1 MPEEVP
7 AADRARS
14 VEGDTQPLGGMP
26 KARIRVVTDSAADL
40 DRAVAAEHGVSVVH
54 LDVRLGAFGPDITS
68 TWSPEEFWERSA
80 HIAELPETSAPSPGA
95 FKEAFSALADEGAE
109 GIVCITLSS
118 KLSAT
123 YQAAVVGAESVT
135 DGIRVRV
142 VDSQFATMAEGLTVL
157 DAVAIAEAGGDFE
170 AVAAAAVASSGR
182 MQLFGALD
190 SLDNLRKGGRLGSA
204 QALLGGLLDIKPVL
218 EIRDG
223 VLELE
228 SRPRTRSRSLER
240 LASKMAPL
248 KLAAGDVL
256 LREGEPGDRAYLIDS
271 GEVVV
276 SLLRAPRLEGARGGR
291 SRAPRRGARGCLRCR
306 LVRRASRRLV
316 PEGPHQRR
324 LARPGHRDS
333 RRPGHDRGGRA
344 ASRQVADL

>member
-54 LDVRLGAFGPDITS
+54 LDVRIGAFGPDITS

-80 HIAELPETSAPSPGA
+80 RIAELPETSAPSPGA

-157 DAVAIAEAGGDFE
+157 DAVATAEAGGDFE

-182 MQLFGALD
+182 MQLFGTLD

-228 SRPRTRSRSLER
+228 SRPRTRSRSFER
-240 LASKMAPL
+240 LASKVREAEDL
-248 KLAAGDVL
+248 ERLAVVHAAASDVDLFVELLAASFP
-256 LREGEPGDRAYLIDS
+256 RDRISVGWLGPVI
-271 GEVVV
+271 GTHV
-276 SLLRAPRLEGARGGR
+276 GRGTI
-291 SRAPRRGARGCLRCR
+291 AVA
-306 LVRRASRRLV
+306 A
-316 PEGPHQRR
+316 QRR
-324 LARPGHRDS
+324 VR
-333 RRPGHDRGGRA
+333 
-344 ASRQVADL
+344 

>member
-7 AADRARS
+7 AAGRARS

-26 KARIRVVTDSAADL
+26 KARIRVVTDSGADL

-157 DAVAIAEAGGDFE
+157 DAVATAEAGGDFE

-182 MQLFGALD
+182 MQLFGTLD

-204 QALLGGLLDIKPVL
+204 QALLGGLLDMKPVL

-228 SRPRTRSRSLER
+228 SRPRTRSRSFER
-240 LASKMAPL
+240 LASKVREAEDL
-248 KLAAGDVL
+248 ERLAVVHAAASDVDSFVELLAASFP
-256 LREGEPGDRAYLIDS
+256 RDRISVGWLGPVI
-271 GEVVV
+271 GTHV
-276 SLLRAPRLEGARGGR
+276 GRGTI
-291 SRAPRRGARGCLRCR
+291 AVA
-306 LVRRASRRLV
+306 A
-316 PEGPHQRR
+316 QRR
-324 LARPGHRDS
+324 VR
-333 RRPGHDRGGRA
+333 
-344 ASRQVADL
+344 

>member
-157 DAVAIAEAGGDFE
+157 DAVATAEAGGDFE

-228 SRPRTRSRSLER
+228 SRPRTRSRSFER
-240 LASKMAPL
+240 LASKVREAEDL
-248 KLAAGDVL
+248 ERLAVVHAAASDVDLFVELLAASFP
-256 LREGEPGDRAYLIDS
+256 RDRISVGWLGPVI
-271 GEVVV
+271 GTHV
-276 SLLRAPRLEGARGGR
+276 GRGTI
-291 SRAPRRGARGCLRCR
+291 AVA
-306 LVRRASRRLV
+306 A
-316 PEGPHQRR
+316 QRR
-324 LARPGHRDS
+324 VR
-333 RRPGHDRGGRA
+333 
-344 ASRQVADL
+344 

>member
-7 AADRARS
+7 AAGRARS

-26 KARIRVVTDSAADL
+26 KARIRVVTDSGADL

-157 DAVAIAEAGGDFE
+157 DAVATAEAGGDFE

-182 MQLFGALD
+182 MQLFGTLD

-204 QALLGGLLDIKPVL
+204 QALLGGLLDMKPVL

-228 SRPRTRSRSLER
+228 SRPRTRSRSFER
-240 LASKMAPL
+240 LASKVREAEDL
-248 KLAAGDVL
+248 ERLAVVHAAASDVDLFVELLAASFP
-256 LREGEPGDRAYLIDS
+256 RDRISVGWLGPVI
-271 GEVVV
+271 GTHV
-276 SLLRAPRLEGARGGR
+276 GRGTI
-291 SRAPRRGARGCLRCR
+291 AVA
-306 LVRRASRRLV
+306 A
-316 PEGPHQRR
+316 QRR
-324 LARPGHRDS
+324 VR
-333 RRPGHDRGGRA
+333 
-344 ASRQVADL
+344 

>member
-157 DAVAIAEAGGDFE
+157 DAVATAEAGGDFE

-182 MQLFGALD
+182 MQLFGTLD

-228 SRPRTRSRSLER
+228 SRPRTRSRSFER
-240 LASKMAPL
+240 LASKVREAEDL
-248 KLAAGDVL
+248 ERLAVVHAAASDVDSFVELLAASFP
-256 LREGEPGDRAYLIDS
+256 RDRISVGWLGPVI
-271 GEVVV
+271 GTHV
-276 SLLRAPRLEGARGGR
+276 GRGTI
-291 SRAPRRGARGCLRCR
+291 AVA
-306 LVRRASRRLV
+306 A
-316 PEGPHQRR
+316 QRR
-324 LARPGHRDS
+324 VR
-333 RRPGHDRGGRA
+333 
-344 ASRQVADL
+344 

>member
-157 DAVAIAEAGGDFE
+157 DAVATAEAGGDFE

-228 SRPRTRSRSLER
+228 SRPRTRSRSFER
-240 LASKMAPL
+240 LASKVREAEDL
-248 KLAAGDVL
+248 ERLAVVHAAASDVDLFVELLAASFP
-256 LREGEPGDRAYLIDS
+256 RDRISVGWLGPVI
-271 GEVVV
+271 GTHV
-276 SLLRAPRLEGARGGR
+276 GRGTI
-291 SRAPRRGARGCLRCR
+291 AVAAERR
-306 LVRRASRRLV
+306 VR
-316 PEGPHQRR
+316 
-324 LARPGHRDS
+324 
-333 RRPGHDRGGRA
+333 
-344 ASRQVADL
+344 

>member
-54 LDVRLGAFGPDITS
+54 LDVRIGAFGPDITS

-80 HIAELPETSAPSPGA
+80 RIAELPETSAPSPGA

-228 SRPRTRSRSLER
+228 SRPRTRSRSFER
-240 LASKMAPL
+240 LASKVREAEDL
-248 KLAAGDVL
+248 ERLAVVHAAASDVDSFVELLAASFP
-256 LREGEPGDRAYLIDS
+256 RDRISVGWLGPVI
-271 GEVVV
+271 GTHV
-276 SLLRAPRLEGARGGR
+276 GRGTI
-291 SRAPRRGARGCLRCR
+291 AVA
-306 LVRRASRRLV
+306 A
-316 PEGPHQRR
+316 QRR
-324 LARPGHRDS
+324 VR
-333 RRPGHDRGGRA
+333 
-344 ASRQVADL
+344 

>member
-54 LDVRLGAFGPDITS
+54 LDVRIGAFGPDITS

-80 HIAELPETSAPSPGA
+80 RIAELPETSAPSPGA

-157 DAVAIAEAGGDFE
+157 DAVATAEAGGDFE

-228 SRPRTRSRSLER
+228 SRPRTRSRSFE
-240 LASKMAPL
+240 
-248 KLAAGDVL
+248 
-256 LREGEPGDRAYLIDS
+256 
-271 GEVVV
+271 
-276 SLLRAPRLEGARGGR
+276 RLEGARGGR

>member
-54 LDVRLGAFGPDITS
+54 LDVRIGAFGPDITS

-80 HIAELPETSAPSPGA
+80 RIAELPETSAPSPGA

-123 YQAAVVGAESVT
+123 YQAAVVGAESVA
-135 DGIRVRV
+135 DGIRVQV
-142 VDSQFATMAEGLTVL
+142 VDSRFATMAEGLIVL
-157 DAVAIAEAGGDFE
+157 SAVAAAEAGGDLDD
-170 AVAAAAVASSGR
+170 VTAAAVATRGS

-218 EIRDG
+218 EINDG

-228 SRPRTRSRSLER
+228 SRPRTRSRSFERLVSKLREAGDIER
-240 LASKMAPL
+240 LAIVHAAASDIDVFVELVASS
-248 KLAAGDVL
+248 LAK
-256 LREGEPGDRAYLIDS
+256 DRISVGWLGPVI
-271 GEVVV
+271 GTHV
-276 SLLRAPRLEGARGGR
+276 GRGTV
-291 SRAPRRGARGCLRCR
+291 ALA
-306 LVRRASRRLV
+306 V
-316 PEGPHQRR
+316 QRR
-324 LARPGHRDS
+324 VS
-333 RRPGHDRGGRA
+333 
-344 ASRQVADL
+344 

>member
-157 DAVAIAEAGGDFE
+157 DAVATAEAGGDFE

-182 MQLFGALD
+182 MQLFGTLD

-228 SRPRTRSRSLER
+228 SRPRTRSRSFER
-240 LASKMAPL
+240 LASKVREAEDL
-248 KLAAGDVL
+248 ERLAVVHAAASDVDLFVELLAASFP
-256 LREGEPGDRAYLIDS
+256 RDRISVGWLGPVI
-271 GEVVV
+271 GTHV
-276 SLLRAPRLEGARGGR
+276 GRGTI
-291 SRAPRRGARGCLRCR
+291 AVA
-306 LVRRASRRLV
+306 A
-316 PEGPHQRR
+316 QRR
-324 LARPGHRDS
+324 VR
-333 RRPGHDRGGRA
+333 
-344 ASRQVADL
+344 

>member
-54 LDVRLGAFGPDITS
+54 LDVRIGAFGPDITS

-80 HIAELPETSAPSPGA
+80 RIAELPETSAPSPGA

-204 QALLGGLLDIKPVL
+204 QALLGGLLDMKPVL

-228 SRPRTRSRSLER
+228 SRPRTRSRSFER
-240 LASKMAPL
+240 LASKVREAEDL
-248 KLAAGDVL
+248 ERLAVVHAAASDVDLFVELLAASFP
-256 LREGEPGDRAYLIDS
+256 RDRISVGWLGPVI
-271 GEVVV
+271 GTHV
-276 SLLRAPRLEGARGGR
+276 GRGTI
-291 SRAPRRGARGCLRCR
+291 AVA
-306 LVRRASRRLV
+306 A
-316 PEGPHQRR
+316 QRR
-324 LARPGHRDS
+324 VR
-333 RRPGHDRGGRA
+333 
-344 ASRQVADL
+344 

>member
-54 LDVRLGAFGPDITS
+54 LDVRIGAFGPDITS

-157 DAVAIAEAGGDFE
+157 DAVATAEAGGDFE

-228 SRPRTRSRSLER
+228 SRPRTRSRSFER
-240 LASKMAPL
+240 LASKVREAEDL
-248 KLAAGDVL
+248 ERLAVVHAAASDVDLFVELLAASFP
-256 LREGEPGDRAYLIDS
+256 RDRISVGWLGPVI
-271 GEVVV
+271 GTHV
-276 SLLRAPRLEGARGGR
+276 GRGTI
-291 SRAPRRGARGCLRCR
+291 AVA
-306 LVRRASRRLV
+306 A
-316 PEGPHQRR
+316 QRR
-324 LARPGHRDS
+324 VR
-333 RRPGHDRGGRA
+333 
-344 ASRQVADL
+344 

>member
-80 HIAELPETSAPSPGA
+80 SIAELPETSAPSPGA

-142 VDSQFATMAEGLTVL
+142 VDSQFATMAEGLTAL
-157 DAVAIAEAGGDFE
+157 DAVATAEAGGDFE

-228 SRPRTRSRSLER
+228 SRPRTRSRSFER
-240 LASKMAPL
+240 LASKVREAEDL
-248 KLAAGDVL
+248 ERLAVVHAAASDVDSFVELLAASFP
-256 LREGEPGDRAYLIDS
+256 RDRISVGWLGPVI
-271 GEVVV
+271 GTHV
-276 SLLRAPRLEGARGGR
+276 GRGTI
-291 SRAPRRGARGCLRCR
+291 AVA
-306 LVRRASRRLV
+306 A
-316 PEGPHQRR
+316 QRR
-324 LARPGHRDS
+324 VR
-333 RRPGHDRGGRA
+333 
-344 ASRQVADL
+344 

>member
-7 AADRARS
+7 AAGRARS

-26 KARIRVVTDSAADL
+26 KARIRVVTDSGADL

-157 DAVAIAEAGGDFE
+157 DAVATAEAGGDFE

-182 MQLFGALD
+182 MQLFGTLD

-228 SRPRTRSRSLER
+228 SRPRTRSRSFER
-240 LASKMAPL
+240 LASKVREAEDL
-248 KLAAGDVL
+248 ERLAVVHAAASDVDLFVELLAASFP
-256 LREGEPGDRAYLIDS
+256 RDRISVGWLGPVI
-271 GEVVV
+271 GTHV
-276 SLLRAPRLEGARGGR
+276 GRGTI
-291 SRAPRRGARGCLRCR
+291 AVA
-306 LVRRASRRLV
+306 A
-316 PEGPHQRR
+316 QRR
-324 LARPGHRDS
+324 VR
-333 RRPGHDRGGRA
+333 
-344 ASRQVADL
+344 

>member
-54 LDVRLGAFGPDITS
+54 LDVRIGAFGPDITS

-80 HIAELPETSAPSPGA
+80 RIAELPETSAPSPGA

-228 SRPRTRSRSLER
+228 SRPRTRSRSFER
-240 LASKMAPL
+240 LASKVREAEDL
-248 KLAAGDVL
+248 ERLAVVHAAASDVDLFVELLAASFP
-256 LREGEPGDRAYLIDS
+256 RDRISVGWLGPVI
-271 GEVVV
+271 GTHV
-276 SLLRAPRLEGARGGR
+276 GRGTI
-291 SRAPRRGARGCLRCR
+291 AVA
-306 LVRRASRRLV
+306 A
-316 PEGPHQRR
+316 QRR
-324 LARPGHRDS
+324 VR
-333 RRPGHDRGGRA
+333 
-344 ASRQVADL
+344 